1 MQVVPYFGG
10 GFENGNDFTFV
21 VSVVVTLPSYKI

>member
-1 MQVVPYFGG
+1 MQVVPYFRG

-21 VSVVVTLPSYKI
+21 MSVVVTLPSYKI